1 MADGT
6 TRVYL
11 REAYRCYTKLN
22 HPNGC
27 AGPSSYSAD
36 LINDAVLKE
45 IRRFLNVIKAIPQE
59 DLLDKAREKH
69 DGVNEMA
76 YRQAEQDYFEA
87 HKQITALEERAI
99 KALTGENSLDISIVN
114 SMMPKY
120 REKMEQAQRRME
132 DAKAKMEQEKEQSK
146 EARREI
152 GELVSWAEAFDDA
165 EPETRRMIIARLV
178 ERIDIGADYS
188 ISIRFRI
195 SMKQYTGDVA

>member
-1 MADGT
+1 M
-6 TRVYL
+6 
-11 REAYRCYTKLN
+11 
-22 HPNGC
+22 
-27 AGPSSYSAD
+27 
-36 LINDAVLKE
+36 
-45 IRRFLNVIKAIPQE
+45 
-59 DLLDKAREKH
+59 
-69 DGVNEMA
+69 
-76 YRQAEQDYFEA
+76 
-87 HKQITALEERAI
+87 AI
-99 KALTGENSLDISIVN
+99 KNASISPSTSN
-114 SMMPKY
+114 LFMPQYK
-120 REKMEQAQRRME
+120 EKMEQAQRHME

>member
-1 MADGT
+1 M
-6 TRVYL
+6 YH
-11 REAYRCYTKLN
+11 YTKLN

-36 LINDAVLKE
+36 LINEAVLKE
-45 IRRFLNVIKAIPQE
+45 IRKFLTVIKAIPQE
-59 DLLDKAREKH
+59 DLLEKAREKH
-69 DGVNEMA
+69 DGVNEVA

-87 HKQITALEERAI
+87 HKQITALEEQAI

-120 REKMEQAQRRME
+120 REKMEQA
-132 DAKAKMEQEKEQSK
+132 AKMEHEKEQSK

-152 GELVSWAEAFDDA
+152 GDLVSWAEAFDEA